1 MEKSIQLTKP
11 KEHQKSIMN
20 SNQDFEINKIEF
32 NNNGLSSIQSQY
44 FVMENWPVVY
54 ILNDN
59 GISQAYVGET
69 IDTNSRIFTHL
80 QTPSKRHLQ
89 EAHLISSKKFNKS
102 ATLDIESN
110 LIKFLHADG
119 KYKLLNGNLGLV
131 NHSYYQRDEF
141 YWDLFKNIWN
151 GLISEGIAQHSLEYI
166 SNSDLFKYSP
176 YKTLSSDQRKN
187 LLLII
192 DALLS
197 KNKKSVLI
205 EGGAGTGKTILAIF
219 LFKLML
225 TSDEDFN
232 YREFG
237 EDEKEFIEKVKQLKL
252 KFPNPKMGL
261 VIAMGSFRKTI
272 KKVFRNINGLSSDFV
287 IGPSDLE
294 YDTYDI
300 LFVDESHR
308 LRKRVNLG
316 PYFQIYDRVCNALAL
331 DKLNTSELAWTQ
343 LRSNKVLYFY
353 DNKQSIKPSDVDAN
367 DFENIKN
374 ADNSINV
381 KLNSQFRV
389 KGGNGFVDFIN
400 QLLDNSFNNKEFK
413 YNDINYDL
421 VLFENFSDFVNELR
435 VKNEKYQLS
444 RFIAGYAWPWISK
457 KDPTKFDIEI
467 ENIKL
472 KWNSTANDYIN
483 SDINAQEVGCIHTT
497 QGYDLN
503 YAGIIFGPEIIYN
516 PLSNEIE
523 VVKENYKDRN
533 GTATIKDIEILK
545 NYVIN
550 IYKTI
555 MLRGIL
561 GCYIYVCDKN
571 LRNYFQKHINVFND
585 NSAEISAKPALN
597 EIKLIPFENSVP
609 LCSLK
614 VAAGEFMLNE
624 SISEDKFIL
633 VPEGVRITN
642 DHFACKIIGNSMNK
656 IVQDGQIA
664 LFKKY
669 HGGSRNGLVVL
680 AQCFDH
686 QDLDYGSC
694 YTFKEYYSQKAI
706 SEEGWHHEKITLK
719 PKSFDSS
726 YQDIE
731 IDPESV
737 YDKRFLVV
745 GIFDRVIEI

>member
-1 MEKSIQLTKP
+1 MT
-11 KEHQKSIMN
+11 N
-20 SNQDFEINKIEF
+20 YNQDFEINKIAF
-32 NNNGLSSIQSQY
+32 NNNGLNSIQSQY
-44 FVMENWPVVY
+44 FVSENWPIVY
-54 ILNDN
+54 ILNNN
-59 GISQAYVGET
+59 GVSQAYVGET

-80 QTPSKRHLQ
+80 QTPSKSHLQ
-89 EAHLISSKKFNKS
+89 EAHLISSRKFNKS
-102 ATLDIESN
+102 VTLDIESN
-110 LIKFLHADG
+110 LIKYLHADG

-131 NHSYYQRDEF
+131 NHSYYQREDF

-151 GLISEGIAQHSLEYI
+151 GLISNGIAQHSLEHI

-176 YKTLSSDQRKN
+176 YKTLSADQRKN
-187 LLLII
+187 LMLII

-197 KNKKSVLI
+197 ENKKSVLV

-237 EDEKEFIEKVKQLKL
+237 EDEKEFVDKVKQLKI

-272 KKVFRNINGLSSDFV
+272 KKVFRNINGLNSNLV

-294 YDTYDI
+294 YESYDI

-316 PYFQIYDRVCNALAL
+316 PYFKIYDRVCKALKL

-353 DNKQSIKPSDVDAN
+353 DAKQSIKPSDVDAV
-367 DFENIKN
+367 DFENLKN
-374 ADNSINV
+374 ASNSINV
-381 KLNSQFRV
+381 KLHSQFRV
-389 KGGNGFVDFIN
+389 KGGNGFVDFVN
-400 QLLDNSFNNKEFK
+400 NLLDNTFKNKEFK
-413 YNDINYDL
+413 YNDTNYDL
-421 VLFENFSDFVNELR
+421 LLFENFSDFVNELR
-435 VKNEKYQLS
+435 EKNEKHQLS

-457 KDPTKFDIEI
+457 NDPDAYDIEI

-472 KWNSTANDYIN
+472 KWNSTAIDYIN
-483 SDINAQEVGCIHTT
+483 SDIDAQEVGCIHTT

-503 YAGIIFGPEIIYN
+503 YAAIIFGPEIIYN
-516 PLSNEIE
+516 PISKEIE
-523 VVKENYKDRN
+523 IVKENYKDRN
-533 GTATIKDIEILK
+533 GTATIKDNAILK
-545 NYVIN
+545 DYVAN

-561 GCYIYVCDKN
+561 GCYIYVCDEN
-571 LRNYFQKHINVFND
+571 LRNYFRKHIYLFKENKNRIIEIV
-585 NSAEISAKPALN
+585 NSK

-609 LCSLK
+609 LYSLK
-614 VAAGEFMLNE
+614 VAAGEFKFNE
-624 SISEDKFIL
+624 SLPEEKFIL
-633 VPEGVRITN
+633 VPNGVKITQ

-664 LFKKY
+664 LFKRY
-669 HGGSRNGLVVL
+669 AGGSRNGLMVI
-680 AQCFDH
+680 AEYYDH
-686 QDLDYGSC
+686 QDFDYGSC
-694 YTFKEYYSQKAI
+694 YTFKEYYSQKTVN
-706 SEEGWHHEKITLK
+706 EESWQHEKIILK
-719 PKSFDSS
+719 PKSFDAS
-726 YQDIE
+726 YQDIV
-731 IDPESV
+731 IDQNAINEKTFSV
-737 YDKRFLVV
+737 I
-745 GIFDRVIEI
+745 GIFERVIE